1 MNNMIKSNKDI
12 FLDGII
18 KDNPVFTIMLGLCPV
33 LAVSTMVINGIGMG
47 VAATFVLLGSNIVI
61 SLLRNFIPDK
71 VRIPSYIIIIAS
83 FVTIIDL
90 IMKAYVPPLSRS
102 LGIFVP
108 LIVVNCII
116 LGRAEAFANKNSV
129 THSIIDA
136 FGMGIGFMFSLT
148 LIAFIRE
155 LLGAGSLTVEMEGIG
170 GFTLK
175 IPSEFFTPASI
186 MILPAGAFLVM
197 GLLMGL
203 FNYIRIRSMKE

>member
-1 MNNMIKSNKDI
+1 MSDMIKTNKDI
-12 FLDGII
+12 FYNGII

-61 SLLRNFIPDK
+61 SLLRNFIPEK

-129 THSIIDA
+129 AHSIIDA
-136 FGMGIGFMFSLT
+136 FGMGIGFTFSLT
-148 LIAFIRE
+148 LIALIRE
-155 LLGAGSLTVEMEGIG
+155 FLGSGSLTVEMEGIG

-175 IPSEFFTPASI
+175 IPPQFFSPASI

-203 FNYIRIRSMKE
+203 FNYIRILNMKE